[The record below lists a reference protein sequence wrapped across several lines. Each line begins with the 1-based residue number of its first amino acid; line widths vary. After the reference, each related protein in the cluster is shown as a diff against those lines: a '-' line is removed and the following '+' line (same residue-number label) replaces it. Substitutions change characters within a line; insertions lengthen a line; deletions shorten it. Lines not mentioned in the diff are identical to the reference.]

1 MTSDRGTLHRSWLL
15 AYVTLVVGAILVYVF
30 KVPWQQCIN
39 SILAYYEDFSLLFTI
54 AICCLIP
61 LRIISL
67 RQKGVV
73 LETRRF
79 HILGPLVAFILDPL
93 YDAALFYSALFMLH
107 IIFQKELSL
116 DPLLVLL
123 LVSGMLLYESMTH
136 VFRLAGEIFFAQRTK
151 KIVAV
156 QEITTA

>member
-1 MTSDRGTLHRSWLL
+1 MTSDRGTLYWWRLL
-15 AYVTLVVGAILVYVF
+15 AYIALLIGAFLLYVF

-39 SILAYYEDFSLLFTI
+39 SVLTYYEEFSLLFTI
-54 AICCLIP
+54 GICCLIP
-61 LRIISL
+61 LRIFSL
-67 RQKGVV
+67 KQKGVV

-123 LVSGMLLYESMTH
+123 LVSGIILYESITH
-136 VFRLAGEIFFAQRTK
+136 VFRLAREIFFAQLTE
-151 KIVAV
+151 
-156 QEITTA
+156 EIIAARETTTA